1 MNNKK
6 IEPRRYVELL
16 ERDIVK
22 FGFSE
27 RDYVLLHENSKDEAQ
42 DDDETPAVGGAVITT
57 SQIKAEKRVKTE
69 ITEDGE

>member
-1 MNNKK
+1 M
-6 IEPRRYVELL
+6 ELL